1 MEGYRAYILGA
12 DGRVQNRID
21 LLCDDEAEAVR
32 LAKQLVDGHDVE
44 LWQLGRL
51 VGSFRHPSEGSI
63 KCVPPR
69 G

>member
-1 MEGYRAYILGA
+1 MEGYRAYILGF
-12 DGRVQNRID
+12 DGHVRNRVD
-21 LLCDDEAEAVR
+21 LICDDEAEAIR

-51 VGSFRHPSEGSI
+51 VGMFTARPSADLGL
-63 KCVPPR
+63 